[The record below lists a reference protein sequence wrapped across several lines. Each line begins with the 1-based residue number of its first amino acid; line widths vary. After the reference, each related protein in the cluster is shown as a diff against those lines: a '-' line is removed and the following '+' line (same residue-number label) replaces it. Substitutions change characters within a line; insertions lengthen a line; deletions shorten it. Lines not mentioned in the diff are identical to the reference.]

1 MNETANV
8 NLTFRD
14 EKRDFIVAA
23 ESYGSD
29 TIKLIELALEKVGDE
44 YLDMVRLYARIA
56 FRFAWSVSRS
66 ERDEEACLR

>member
-14 EKRDFIVAA
+14 EKRDFIKAA

-29 TIKLIELALEKVGDE
+29 TVKLIELALEKVGDD

-56 FRFAWSVSRS
+56 FRFAWSSRGI
-66 ERDEEACLR
+66 R